1 MNLEDGGRIVKKDK
15 SSNKPVIL
23 LNIDS
28 LMPQPLEI
36 AVQTDQT
43 PALKFLMENGMYFS
57 NMVNS
62 FPTMSVTIDSSLLT
76 GTYPDKHQI
85 PGLHWFDTRNLQFIN
100 YGTGLRETFRIG
112 WRRSIHNMLYQL
124 NHEHLS
130 SQVTTIYEE
139 LAKKQLHSASINSFV
154 YRGNKTQK
162 LKAPKILRTFT
173 KFENGEWTAQVPS
186 IFSLGTFS
194 KIRKKGFPTQ
204 IAAGN
209 CKYTAKELRYLIRK
223 NKLPSFTF
231 CIFQDMDARIHL
243 KGPTDKKLIKKID
256 KEIQKILNMYP
267 SWEKAL
273 EKNIWMIIGDNGHA
287 ATGTSY
293 CKGLINLRK
302 IFKQFKVAQIQRRPK
317 NNDQIAFCVNQRMA
331 YIYIL
336 DKEISIR
343 KLIELLQR
351 ESRIDVIA
359 WKDGEDVHVVSG
371 MKSGMITYRN
381 GGIYT
386 DIYNQNWSINGQL
399 DILDL
404 TLTKNQFISYGDYP
418 DALARLSGALHS
430 HEGRFIVVNAKPG
443 YEFEAQSTPFHLNG
457 AAHGSLHRQES
468 LVPLIIAG
476 TNEKPLHRRFVDMK
490 NYIINLIDSN

>member
-1 MNLEDGGRIVKKDK
+1 MKNNKPSK
-15 SSNKPVIL
+15 KPVIL

-28 LMPQPLEI
+28 LMPQALEI

-57 NMVNS
+57 NMVTS

-76 GTYPDKHQI
+76 GTYPDQHRI

-112 WRRSIHNMLYQL
+112 WRQSVHNMLYRL
-124 NHEHLS
+124 NHEHLGANI
-130 SQVTTIYEE
+130 TTIYEE
-139 LAKKQLHSASINSFV
+139 LGKKKLHSASINSFV
-154 YRGNKTQK
+154 YRGNKPQK
-162 LKAPKILRTFT
+162 LKTPKTLRAFT
-173 KFENGEWTAQVPS
+173 EFENGEWTAQVPP

-194 KIRKKGFPTQ
+194 KIRQRGVPTQ

-209 CKYTAKELRYLIRK
+209 YKYTAKELRYLIRK

-231 CIFQDMDARIHL
+231 CIFQDMDARIHF
-243 KGPTDKKLIKKID
+243 KGPTDIKLIKKID

-273 EKNIWMIIGDNGHA
+273 EKNIWMVIGDNGHA

-293 CKGLINLRK
+293 RKCIIDLRK
-302 IFKQFKVAQIQRRPK
+302 IFKQFRIAQIQRRPK
-317 NNDQIAFCVNQRMA
+317 SKDQIAICVNQRMA
-331 YIYIL
+331 YIYL
-336 DKEISIR
+336 LNQSVSIR
-343 KLIELLQR
+343 KLIELLR
-351 ESRIDVIA
+351 KESRVDIIA
-359 WKDGEDVHVVSG
+359 WKNGENIHVVSG
-371 MKSGMITYRN
+371 IKDGMITYRA
-381 GGIYT
+381 GGLYT
-386 DIYNQNWSINGQL
+386 DIYNQNWSIEGQL
-399 DILDL
+399 DLLDL
-404 TLTKNQFISYGDYP
+404 TLTNNQYLSYGDYP

-430 HEGRFIVVNAKPG
+430 HEGNFIIVNAKPG
-443 YEFEAQSTPFHLNG
+443 YEFKAQSTPFHLSG

-476 TNEKPLHRRFVDMK
+476 TKEKPPYRRFVDMK
-490 NYIINLIDSN
+490 NYIIKLIDSN